1 MLIRELFS
9 DAPLNTDVLV
19 SLDLQRL
26 LHEPLNISSDWG
38 RAEQLLLRVVNRM
51 PEQLELKI
59 ALYKMYAYA
68 GRFDQSR
75 ALIYQVLE
83 QAANRAGFHTDWRH
97 LSVTSAHW
105 ENARGAVRLYLY
117 SLKALGFVSLRA
129 GNIPLAHDVL
139 SKLMELDIQ
148 DEVGGS
154 VVYDMAESL
163 RQERA

>member
-1 MLIRELFS
+1 MLIRDLFS
-9 DAPLNTDVLV
+9 DAPLQQDVLV

-26 LHEPLNISSDWG
+26 LNEPIDIASDWN
-38 RAEQLLLRVVNRM
+38 RTERLLLTTMNRM
-51 PEQLELKI
+51 PDQCEIKI

-75 ALIYQVLE
+75 ELIYQVLE
-83 QAANRAGFHTDWRH
+83 QTSARSGFSADWRQ
-97 LSVTSAHW
+97 LDSTSTHW
-105 ENARGAVRLYLY
+105 KNPRGDIRLYLY

-139 SKLMELDIQ
+139 EKLLSLDPL

-154 VVYDMAESL
+154 VVFEMAESL
-163 RQERA
+163 LEESA